1 MPVITF
7 EKILKIIEVIVSLLA
22 SALKSFNFQDFEDS
36 EER

>member
-22 SALKSFNFQDFEDS
+22 SALKAFNLQDQEDS